1 MLDEER
7 TKLLTADDGL
17 HDFNVENKKF
27 TSKTTWTTFNKHYG
41 TIGAETTKQTDGC
54 KLAQEYYCYPY
65 TEEEKLVNDK

>member
-27 TSKTTWTTFNKHYG
+27 THKTITFNKHYG
-41 TIGAETTKQTDGC
+41 TTGAKITKQTDSS

-65 TEEEKLVNDK
+65 TEDEKLVNDK